1 MAEEKLDIKS
11 EKMMYA
17 VTLGT
22 LLSLD
27 HVMTKDLLNLKIET
41 LAKMYINYLQNAKN
55 SNHEVE
61 RMEEK
66 YLKMLDNALK

>member
-1 MAEEKLDIKS
+1 MLDTKS
-11 EKMMYA
+11 EKLMYA
-17 VTLGT
+17 ETIGT

-55 SNHEVE
+55 ANHEVE

-66 YLKMLDNALK
+66 YLKVLDSNAHK